1 MTEVGTMETT
11 VGTCAHC
18 DGGSCD
24 ERTTEREQS
33 LKANLI
39 TRLNRIEGQVR
50 GIRGMIDNDAY
61 CDNVLN
67 QISAVQSAL
76 NSVSKL
82 VLKNHISSCLVKK
95 IRNGEDEIIDEL
107 LVTIGKLYK

>member
-1 MTEVGTMETT
+1 METGE
-11 VGTCAHC
+11 VSCQHC
-18 DGGSCD
+18 QEGSCD
-24 ERTTEREQS
+24 TRTTQRDQS
-33 LKANLI
+33 LKDNLI

-50 GIRGMIDNDAY
+50 GIRGMVDKDAY
-61 CDNVLN
+61 CDDVLN

-82 VLKNHISSCLVKK
+82 VLKNHISSCLVRK
-95 IRNGEDEIIDEL
+95 IRNGEDEIVDEL